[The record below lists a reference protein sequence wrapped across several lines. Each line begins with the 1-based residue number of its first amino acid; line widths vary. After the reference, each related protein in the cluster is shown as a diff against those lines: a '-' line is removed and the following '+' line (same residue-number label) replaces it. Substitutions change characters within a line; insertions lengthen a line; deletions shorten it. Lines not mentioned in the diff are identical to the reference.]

1 VGQDEINVKGTVLWG
16 VINALERGVGPECRS
31 TILKDLTGELGEGVQ
46 TRSIIATGWYP
57 IAWHRELLGSVLR
70 HGGPTA
76 LRDTVK
82 LSTRENVST
91 IHRILVRMLSP
102 DTLLKQGTRLFS
114 SFFEAKAVTTQDK
127 PGFSK
132 IEWIGCRGFDKN
144 VWQAQTQSVEELVA
158 MAGAK
163 VKRRTVLSGG
173 SDLDDSM
180 VLELVYS
187 S

>member
-1 VGQDEINVKGTVLWG
+1 MLRNEINVKGSVLWG
-16 VINALERGVGPECRS
+16 VINALERGVGPECRD
-31 TILKDLTGELGEGVQ
+31 IVLKDLTGDLSEGVQ

-57 IAWHRELLGSVLR
+57 IAWHRELLGAVMR
-70 HGGPTA
+70 HGGPVG

-91 IHRILVRMLSP
+91 IHRILVRMISP
-102 DTLLKQGTRLFS
+102 ETLLKQGTRLFS
-114 SFFEAKAVTTQDK
+114 SFFEAQALTTQDK
-127 PGFSK
+127 PGHSK
-132 IEWIGCRGFDKN
+132 IEWVGCRGFDKN
-144 VWQAQTQSVEELVA
+144 VWLAQTQSVEELVA

-173 SDLDDSM
+173 TDLDDTM

-187 S
+187 T